1 MSDLYQG
8 KDPRNI
14 GTYSVA
20 EAVHHL
26 RVPYSTVRSWV
37 FGARYR
43 TKAGS
48 KRFEPVIN
56 IPEPQE
62 RLLSFTNLI
71 ELHVL
76 NAIRRYHKVPLEKVR
91 QGVSYLQNHTGM
103 QHPLAN
109 KKLYTD
115 GIDLFIEQLGYLV
128 NASRSGQLIIPE
140 TIEIYLQRIEWD
152 EDNLPTTLYP
162 FTRTKETATPKLI
175 VINPLVSFGQ
185 PVLEGTGIPT
195 SILAGRYGAG
205 ESIDDLSQDYQC
217 DRLKVEEAIRYELA
231 LAA

>member
-14 GTYSVA
+14 GTYSA
-20 EAVHHL
+20 ADAVHYL

-37 FGARYR
+37 FGARYK

-48 KRFEPVIN
+48 KRFEPVIK
-56 IPEPQE
+56 IPSDG

-76 NAIRRYHKVPLEKVR
+76 NAIRRDHQISLEKVR
-91 QGVSYLQNHTGM
+91 LGVAYLQDSYEM
-103 QHPLAN
+103 EHPLAY

-115 GIDLFIEQLGYLV
+115 GINLFIEHLGCLV
-128 NASRSGQLIIPE
+128 NASLSGQLAIPE
-140 TIEIYLQRIEWD
+140 IVKVYLQRIEWD
-152 EDNLPTTLYP
+152 EGDLPAKLYP
-162 FTRTKETATPKLI
+162 FTRTRETELPKSI
-175 VINPLVSFGQ
+175 VIDPLVSFGQ
-185 PVLEGTGIPT
+185 PVLEGTGVPT
-195 SILAGRYGAG
+195 SILAQRYAAG
-205 ESIDDLSQDYQC
+205 ESIDDLAEDYNC

>member
-14 GTYSVA
+14 GNYSVA

-37 FGARYR
+37 FGARYK
-43 TKAGS
+43 TKSGS
-48 KRFEPVIN
+48 KRFEPVVT
-56 IPEPQE
+56 IPKPDE

-91 QGVSYLQNHTGM
+91 QGVLYLQSHTGM

-115 GIDLFIEQLGYLV
+115 GIDLFIEHLGYLV
-128 NASRSGQLIIPE
+128 NASKSGQLVIPE
-140 TIEIYLQRIEWD
+140 IVEIYLKRIEWD
-152 EDNLPTTLYP
+152 EDDLPAILYP
-162 FTRTKETATPKLI
+162 FTRTNETGTPKLI

-185 PVLEGTGIPT
+185 PVLEGTGVPT

-205 ESIDDLSQDYQC
+205 ESIDELAQDYQC

>member
-48 KRFEPVIN
+48 KRFEPVIT
-56 IPEPQE
+56 IPEPRE
-62 RLLSFTNLI
+62 KLLSFTNLI

-91 QGVSYLQNHTGM
+91 QGVSYLQNDTGM

-115 GIDLFIEQLGYLV
+115 GIDLFIEHLGYLV
-128 NASRSGQLIIPE
+128 NASQKGQLVIPE
-140 TIEIYLQRIEWD
+140 TIQIYLKRIEWD
-152 EDNLPTTLYP
+152 ENNLPATLYP
-162 FTRTKETATPKLI
+162 FTRTNEAATPKLI

-185 PVLEGTGIPT
+185 PILEETGVPT

-205 ESIDDLSQDYQC
+205 ESIDDLAADYQC
-217 DRLKVEEAIRYELA
+217 NRLKVEEAIRYELA

>member
-1 MSDLYQG
+1 MSNLYQG

-14 GTYSVA
+14 GTYSA
-20 EAVHHL
+20 MDAVHYL

-37 FGARYR
+37 FGARYK

-48 KRFEPVIN
+48 KRFEPVIK
-56 IPEPQE
+56 IPKSDK

-76 NAIRRYHKVPLEKVR
+76 NAIRRYHQISLEKVR
-91 QGVSYLQNHTGM
+91 LGVAYLQDSYGM
-103 QHPLAN
+103 DHPLAY

-115 GIDLFIEQLGYLV
+115 GMDLFIEHLGCLV
-128 NASRSGQLIIPE
+128 NASQHGQLAIPE
-140 TIEIYLQRIEWD
+140 IIKVYLKRIDWD
-152 EDNLPTTLYP
+152 EADLPAKLYP
-162 FTRTKETATPKLI
+162 FTRTRETELPKLI
-175 VINPLVSFGQ
+175 VIDPLVSFGQ
-185 PVLEGTGIPT
+185 PVLEGTGVPT
-195 SILAGRYGAG
+195 SILAQRYAAG
-205 ESIDDLSQDYQC
+205 DSIHDLAEDYDC